1 MEHEAKFWA
10 WLRDRVSRAR
20 GFEFERI
27 ENRVGRSTPDVCF
40 SWNIENQR
48 LSITCDITS
57 GHGWIELKTI
67 REISPNRKT
76 SSEAIRV
83 PHFTKG
89 QKRWL
94 SHRGAMGGFCY
105 LLLEAGDTVLLIDH
119 INSYLIGSESWDEIV
134 IRSIYC
140 TTKTDFNIDVFL
152 SFLISDHRQKV

>member
-1 MEHEAKFWA
+1 MKMKPEAKFWG
-10 WLRDRVSRAR
+10 WLRERITHSR

-48 LSITCDITS
+48 SSVTRDITS
-57 GHGWIELKTI
+57 GHGWIELKAI
-67 REISPNRKT
+67 REVSPNKKV
-76 SSEAIRV
+76 SSEIVKV

-105 LLLEAGDTVLLIDH
+105 LLLEAGDTILLIDH
-119 INSYLIGSESWDEIV
+119 MNSYAVGSKSWNEMVINSV
-134 IRSIYC
+134 YC
-140 TTKTDFNIDVFL
+140 CTKDRFTADQFL
-152 SFLISDHRQKV
+152 ALLISDHR